1 MSVNLIYAA
10 TQDRVIGNRGRLPW
24 VLPQDLKRFQQ
35 LTMDGVVIMGSVT
48 YSSIPAKKRP
58 LKGRTNIVLSRDPH
72 YKVANCR
79 VYDSLKS
86 AIADYNDKPVWII
99 GGGDVLK
106 QSMDLADKIYLTLI
120 HNKIAGDTLSPIID
134 PTVWEQTERS
144 DMLSEGAIRYQ
155 YVNYARR
162 ST

>member
-10 TQDRVIGNRGRLPW
+10 TEDLVIGNRGKLPW
-24 VLPQDLKRFQQ
+24 VLTEDLRRFQQ
-35 LTMDGVVIMGSVT
+35 LTMGGVVIMGSVT

-58 LKGRTNIVLSRDPH
+58 LKGRTNIVLSRDPR

-86 AIADYNDKPVWII
+86 AISDYNDKPIWII
-99 GGGDVLK
+99 GGGEVLK

-120 HNKIAGDTLSPIID
+120 HNKIVGDTFSPIID
-134 PTVWEQTERS
+134 PTQWEQTERS
-144 DMLSEGAIRYQ
+144 EVMSEGTIQYQ
-155 YVNYARR
+155 YINYIRR
-162 ST
+162 SV

>member
-58 LKGRTNIVLSRDPH
+58 LKGRTNIVLSRDPQ

-86 AIADYNDKPVWII
+86 AIADYNDKPIWII

-120 HNKIAGDTLSPIID
+120 HNKITGDTLSPIID
-134 PTVWEQTERS
+134 PAVWEQTERS
-144 DMLSEGAIRYQ
+144 EMMTEGAIRYQ
-155 YVNYARR
+155 YVTYNRR
-162 ST
+162 SK